1 MKIHSITAVFALL
14 ALSSSGSASNTQ
26 QVPIGGIDHVL
37 IWSRNIDQ
45 ITSIMAVKLGFQVR
59 PGGDFGDGVA
69 NRIIPFSDRSYLEL
83 LHFTRPHDKLTG
95 KARDAYAATERG
107 PMANM
112 FALEAGNIEE
122 IERQLREI
130 GWKLSP
136 STPLT
141 SDPDGDG
148 PAPPRESMWRTVGFD
163 APPLSSADLF
173 FIKYNRAPSNAADEA
188 DRVVFSRHPNT
199 ALRISGMWLLA
210 ADAEAE
216 GKRISRLGMRQVGH
230 VTLPEHGLRGLRFES
245 GGETIFALEPSG
257 PGAAADALQKRGPHI
272 YGISIAAADVA
283 QARRIAEWGYGREMR
298 SYEGLF
304 GKSFAP
310 PTYTELGLFV
320 EFHQSSSR

>member
-1 MKIHSITAVFALL
+1 MFALL
-14 ALSSSGSASNTQ
+14 ALSSIGSASTTQ

-37 IWSRNIDQ
+37 IWSRTIDQ

-69 NRIIPFSDRSYLEL
+69 NRVIPFSDRSYLEL

-95 KARDAYAATERG
+95 EARDAYAATEQG
-107 PMANM
+107 PTANM
-112 FALEAGNIEE
+112 FALEAGNIAE
-122 IERQLREI
+122 IERHLRET

-141 SDPDGDG
+141 YDPDGDG
-148 PAPPRESMWRTVGFD
+148 PAPARESMWRTVGFD

-173 FIKYNRAPSNAADEA
+173 FIKYNEVPSNAADEA

-199 ALRISGMWLLA
+199 AQRISAMWLLS

-216 GKRISRLGMRQVGH
+216 GKRISRLGVRQVGL
-230 VTLPEHGLRGLRFES
+230 VTLPEQGLRGFRFES
-245 GGETIFALEPSG
+245 GGETILALEPSG
-257 PGAAADALQKRGPHI
+257 PGPAADALQKRGPHI

-298 SYEGLF
+298 TYEGLF
-304 GKSFAP
+304 GKSFAA
-310 PTYTELGLFV
+310 PTYPELGFLV

>member
-1 MKIHSITAVFALL
+1 MKIHSTRAVFALL
-14 ALSSSGSASNTQ
+14 ALSSIGSASTTQ

-37 IWSRNIDQ
+37 IWSRTIDQ

-69 NRIIPFSDRSYLEL
+69 NRVIPFSDRSYLEL

-95 KARDAYAATERG
+95 EARDAYAATEQG
-107 PMANM
+107 PTANM
-112 FALEAGNIEE
+112 FALEAGNIAE
-122 IERQLREI
+122 IERHLRET

-141 SDPDGDG
+141 YDPDGDG
-148 PAPPRESMWRTVGFD
+148 PAPARESMWRTVGFD

-173 FIKYNRAPSNAADEA
+173 FIKYNEVPSNAADEA

-199 ALRISGMWLLA
+199 AQRISAMWLLS

-216 GKRISRLGMRQVGH
+216 GKRISRLGVRQVGL
-230 VTLPEHGLRGLRFES
+230 VTLPEQGLRGFRFES
-245 GGETIFALEPSG
+245 GGETILALEPSG
-257 PGAAADALQKRGPHI
+257 PGPAADALQKRGPHI

-298 SYEGLF
+298 TYEGLF
-304 GKSFAP
+304 GKSFAA
-310 PTYTELGLFV
+310 PTYPELGFLV